1 MNYTIIEINN
11 SNSFLVTPGN
21 LGENKLSKW
30 TNRNL
35 YFFLDQDF
43 DKLFL
48 FFFFKYIYFQFMQ
61 LLYRKNNVLKSF
73 RIEIIVLKFVLYC
86 EHVIFNITS

>member
-1 MNYTIIEINN
+1 
-11 SNSFLVTPGN
+11 
-21 LGENKLSKW
+21 
-30 TNRNL
+30 
-35 YFFLDQDF
+35 
-43 DKLFL
+43 
-48 FFFFKYIYFQFMQ
+48 MQ